1 MPGMEFARHLANNPF
16 GRFVRMIRPK
26 AVKGRNDLDQC
37 CAVPKSDGCGEYVAD
52 SVILA

>member
-16 GRFVRMIRPK
+16 GRFVRLIRPK
-26 AVKGRNDLDQC
+26 AVKGQNDLDQC
-37 CAVPKSDGCGEYVAD
+37 RAIPMADVCGECVAD